1 MKQIILKAAALKLTS
16 HELKCRFPI
25 LNEYDFG
32 NYDEFVKYQGNL
44 GAVKDEALPLY
55 IQEYVGLQSKMY
67 ALKMLNKQD
76 MKKTKEVKKAK
87 GLPMR
92 ALTDANFDVYKS
104 SLFDP
109 TVTDCEFS
117 TIRSKKHCVT
127 LEKIIKKG
135 VTAYNDKIFAIDNLN
150 SRPLGH
156 YLNKN

>member
-1 MKQIILKAAALKLTS
+1 MKKIILKAAALKLTS
-16 HELKCRFPI
+16 HELNCRFPI

-32 NYDEFVKYQGNL
+32 NYDELVKFQGNL

-67 ALKMLNKQD
+67 ALKMLNKKD
-76 MKKTKEVKKAK
+76 MKEVKKAK

-92 ALTDANFDVYKS
+92 ALTDTNFDVYYN

-109 TVTDCEFS
+109 TVTECEFS

-127 LEKIIKKG
+127 LEKTFKKG

-156 YLNKN
+156 YLNKK